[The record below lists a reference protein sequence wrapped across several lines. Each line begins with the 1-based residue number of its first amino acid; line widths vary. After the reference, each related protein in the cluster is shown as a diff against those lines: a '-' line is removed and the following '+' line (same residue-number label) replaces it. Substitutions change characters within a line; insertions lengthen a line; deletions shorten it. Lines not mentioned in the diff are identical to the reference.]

1 MVHRKLMVSVI
12 GGHKCTEKVA
22 KLAEEIGGV
31 VASEGAILV
40 SGGLGG
46 IMEAA
51 SRGAKNSGGLVIG
64 IIPGENKN
72 NANKYVDIVIPT
84 DMGYS
89 RNTLVAGTAD
99 VVVALPGEY
108 GTLSEISFALIG
120 KKPVYGFG
128 TWDIKGVVKL
138 SSVEELRAVLRKEM
152 VRSS

>member
-1 MVHRKLMVSVI
+1 MVSVI

-51 SRGAKNSGGLVIG
+51 SRGAKNAGGLVMG

-138 SSVEELRAVLRKEM
+138 GSVEELRAVLRKEM